1 MIERLTEDELAL
13 VECLSYSISASEC
26 LFADLENLLYEN
38 EEQLG
43 SVRLYQF
50 PLFSYEYLLDYDN
63 KLTAKENF
71 KLREGAGKIDCF
83 GGRLFGKSHCVE
95 RLDICVSI
103 FNLPMENVGFTSVDI
118 LHIRGILEDLILVF
132 ETNMF
137 FKDIFL
143 EKINRSP
150 NYRIAFK
157 NGYVIESINMNIQS
171 RSPGQQF
178 FQKHLKRLYI
188 EEASLETEEV
198 YKKRIDAVSEF
209 GCIVRSAGMTDFTK
223 FMPAGKRYYDAQ
235 NKPWVC
241 NLPQYCNPLF
251 DKTQKE
257 KSIKKYGGENSISYR
272 IYVKGEIVEEG
283 ISVMDMQRVRANY
296 LPEDKIV
303 KKFEITKNNFE
314 EFERIL
320 IVEKPE
326 GADAVFICADIGESA
341 PTEIIILFKKGK
353 KFYYHYNITV
363 YNLTDKEQTKI
374 FDFLIQILKANITG
388 IDTTD
393 GTGRAIYRS
402 LEEKYTAN
410 MLAWCSFNEKL
421 PVDFEKDEKGNILF
435 DKDGK
440 PMLKEEYVSEW
451 SIKRL
456 KDLLYEAI
464 VLLPVD
470 FVLDKQLNSI
480 VGMKSGQRMVYEVVG
495 AEDHLLSAF
504 RVFAIAEWQKNAAS
518 FSPVNIKIHSKIGC

>member
-1 MIERLTEDELAL
+1 MLERITDDEIDL
-13 VECLSYSISASEC
+13 VQCLSYSISAAEC
-26 LFADLENLLYEN
+26 LFSDLENLLADD

-43 SVRLYQF
+43 SVRLYQY
-50 PLFSYEYLLDYDN
+50 PLFSFEYMLDYDN

-95 RLDICVSI
+95 RLDICISI
-103 FNLPMENVGFTSVDI
+103 FNLPMETVGFTSVDI

-132 ETNMF
+132 ENNIF

-143 EKINRSP
+143 ERVNRSP

-157 NGYVIESINMNIQS
+157 NGYVLESINMNVQS

-198 YKKRIDAVSEF
+198 FKKRADAISEF

-223 FMPAGKRYYDAQ
+223 FMPAGKRYYEAE

-241 NLPQYCNPLF
+241 NLPQYCNPLW
-251 DKTQKE
+251 DKKQKE

-283 ISVMDMQRVRANY
+283 ISVMDMERIRANY

-303 KKFEITKNNFE
+303 KKFEITKNNFDD
-314 EFERIL
+314 FERIL
-320 IVEKPE
+320 VVERPTE
-326 GADAVFICADIGESA
+326 VDACFVCADIGESA

-353 KFYYHYNITV
+353 KFYYHYNITI

-374 FDFLIQILKANITG
+374 FDYLIQVLKANITG
-388 IDTTD
+388 IDVTD

-402 LEEKYTAN
+402 LEEKFGAS
-410 MLAWCSFNEKL
+410 MLSWVSFNEKL
-421 PVDFEKDEKGNILF
+421 PVDFDKDGKGNILF
-435 DKDGK
+435 DKEGK
-440 PMLKEEYVSEW
+440 PLLKEEYVAEW

-456 KDLLYEAI
+456 KDLLYEGTT
-464 VLLPVD
+464 LLPID

-504 RVFAIAEWQKNAAS
+504 RVFAISEWQKNAAS
-518 FSPVNIKIHSKIGC
+518 FSPVNIKQHSKVGV